1 MKRFISL
8 AIVLAL
14 VVSLAV
20 MPVAAASFTEAMGEG
35 NRFYTA
41 VKYMEDNGIFQES
54 DLNGSDANAWLQGDA
69 TRIEYATWLAR
80 FAGAELNVPA
90 AQAEAETHVLDATND
105 LAAIA
110 AGDKAD
116 GETETVADYF
126 TVHYGAKTKI
136 DSSKKDF
143 EDGYSATQR
152 LNFQGKTV
160 FGDTVSYAVSFTT
173 SAAAT
178 VKIWWVSGG
187 DGRQFHLFDANGTE
201 LSATADESV
210 KNSLYISE
218 LSVDAAGT
226 YYLGLVEGSNYLFKL
241 EVAEEAASA
250 GSDLIFPD
258 MEEYV
263 GTEAYAAVEWGVAN
277 GYINGYKDGTFR
289 PDREISREEMC
300 ALIARYFRANKW
312 NGLKATE
319 NITLFVDQD
328 EFSAYTTSEQNVV
341 DCVKYGLI
349 TGRECGRF
357 DAKHWENGEEV
368 YTSRQQVAAI
378 FYRASGNP
386 LYTTKL
392 YGELMLDGGKF
403 TARVNEHYT
412 AVLTF
417 PAGAVSMDKVTVK
430 GEVGPLPSIGLDS
443 KHTASKTV
451 STGINETLELAN
463 FLENCYSFAGATVNV
478 DIAGNTFTY
487 DVWPAETDENGNTT
501 VVFMCQNACDA
512 RTAWNTLAD
521 VASLH
526 SNEDGAYA
534 ILTSGSSIRVGE
546 AVAEFNRGETDW
558 VVEKYEG
565 TDALWTQFE
574 QKINIDTDA
583 GAEGIEVVLEKGI
596 TGAFGSRAVTLDE
609 DVVVTVEGFSAYD
622 LGEALRALTDREA
635 DLTQAG
641 MDLIDAIDA
650 LFGEMSGATIDV
662 TIEIG

>member
-1 MKRFISL
+1 MKKFISL

-14 VVSLAV
+14 VISLAA
-20 MPVAAASFTEAMGEG
+20 MPVAAASFTDALGEG

-41 VKYMEDNGIFQES
+41 VKYVEENGIFLES
-54 DLNGSDANAWLQGDA
+54 DVEGDVNAWLQGDA

-80 FAGAELNVPA
+80 FAGADLNAPA
-90 AQAEAETHVLDATND
+90 AQAEGAIYVLDTSAD
-105 LAAIA
+105 LAAMA
-110 AGDKAD
+110 AGEKAD
-116 GETETVADYF
+116 GETETVGNF
-126 TVHYGAKTKI
+126 TIHYGAKTKI
-136 DSSKKDF
+136 DSSKKNF
-143 EDGYSATQR
+143 EDGYTATQR

-187 DGRQFHLFDANGTE
+187 DGRQFYLFNENGE
-201 LSATADESV
+201 QLSGTTGESV

-250 GSDLIFPD
+250 GSDLVFPD
-258 MEEYV
+258 MEAYV
-263 GTEAYAAVEWGVAN
+263 GTEQYAAVEWAVAN

-328 EFSAYTTSEQNVV
+328 EFSQYTIDEQNVV

-357 DAKHWENGEEV
+357 DAKHWENDETV

-386 LYTTKL
+386 LYTTKF
-392 YGELMLDGGKF
+392 YGELALEGGKF

-412 AVLTF
+412 VVLTF
-417 PAGAVSMDKVTVK
+417 PAGAVSMNKVTVK
-430 GEVGPLPSIGLDS
+430 GEVGPMSSIGLDS
-443 KHTASKTV
+443 KHTASRTFN
-451 STGINETLELAN
+451 TGINETLELAN
-463 FLENCYSFAGATVNV
+463 FLGNCYTFEGATVNV
-478 DIAGNTFTY
+478 DIDGITFTY
-487 DVWPAETDENGNTT
+487 DVWPAETDDNGNTT
-501 VVFMCQNACDA
+501 VVFMASNACDA
-512 RTAWNTLAD
+512 RAAWNTLID
-521 VASLH
+521 VASMS
-526 SNEDGAYA
+526 SNNDGAFA
-534 ILTSGSSIRVGE
+534 TLTNGSSIRVGE
-546 AVAEFNRGETDW
+546 AVAEFKRGQDDW
-558 VVEKYEG
+558 TISEFNG
-565 TDALWTQFE
+565 TDALWTEFE
-574 QKINIDTDA
+574 EKINIDTEA
-583 GAEGIEVVLEKGI
+583 GNEGIEIVLEKGI
-596 TGAFGSRAVTLDE
+596 TGAYGSRAVTLNE
-609 DVVVTVEGFSAYD
+609 DIVFTVEGISAYE
-622 LGEALRALTDREA
+622 LGEALIALTDRNA

-641 MDLIDAIDA
+641 LDLIEAVDA
-650 LFGEMSGATIDV
+650 LFGELSGSTIDV
-662 TIEIG
+662 TVEIG

>member
-1 MKRFISL
+1 MKKFISL

-14 VVSLAV
+14 VISLAA
-20 MPVAAASFTEAMGEG
+20 MPVAAASFTDALGEG

-41 VKYMEDNGIFQES
+41 VKYVEENGIFLES
-54 DLNGSDANAWLQGDA
+54 DVEGDVNAWLQGDA

-80 FAGAELNVPA
+80 FAGADLNAPA
-90 AQAEAETHVLDATND
+90 AQAEGAVYTLDTTTD
-105 LAAIA
+105 LAAVA

-116 GETETVADYF
+116 GETETVGAF

-136 DSSKKDF
+136 DGSKKNF
-143 EDGYSATQR
+143 ADGYSATQR

-187 DGRQFHLFDANGTE
+187 DGRQFYLFNENGDQLTG
-201 LSATADESV
+201 TTGDSV
-210 KNSLYISE
+210 KNELYISE

-241 EVAEEAASA
+241 EVAEEASSA

-263 GTEAYAAVEWGVAN
+263 GTEKYAAVEWAVAN

-300 ALIARYFRANKW
+300 ALIARYFRANNW

-328 EFSAYTTSEQNVV
+328 EFSAYTIEEQNVV

-357 DAKHWENGEEV
+357 DAKHWENDQTV

-386 LYTTKL
+386 LYTTKV
-392 YGELMLDGGKF
+392 YAELALDGGVF
-403 TARVNEHYT
+403 SARVNEHYT
-412 AVLTF
+412 MVLTF
-417 PAGAVSMDKVTVK
+417 PAGVVSMSKATVY

-443 KHTASKTV
+443 KYTGSKTI
-451 STGINETLELAN
+451 STGVNETLELAN
-463 FLENCYSFAGATVNV
+463 FLGNCYSFAGATVNV

-501 VVFMCQNACDA
+501 VVFMASNACDA
-512 RTAWNTLAD
+512 RAAWNALAD
-521 VASLH
+521 VASLS
-526 SNEDGAYA
+526 SNDAGSYVT
-534 ILTSGSSIRVGE
+534 LTNGSSIRVGE
-546 AVAEFNRGETDW
+546 AVAEFKRGQADW
-558 VVEKYEG
+558 TVTEFNG
-565 TDALWTQFE
+565 TDALWDEFE
-574 QKINIDTDA
+574 EKINVDTEA
-583 GAEGIEVVLEKGI
+583 GNEGIEVVLEKGI
-596 TGAFGSRAVTLDE
+596 TAAYGTRAVTLNE
-609 DVVVTVEGFSAYD
+609 DVVFTLEGVSAYE
-622 LGEALRALTDREA
+622 LGEALIALTDRNA

-641 MDLIDAIDA
+641 LDLVEAVDA
-650 LFGEMSGATIDV
+650 LFGELSGATVDV